1 MFWDPSCAEVR
12 FHASPDKK
20 TPPSMS
26 AAAQVEQEKGRG
38 TTEAIDDGR
47 YSGAA
52 GVFES
57 IDTEGSKC

>member
-1 MFWDPSCAEVR
+1 M
-12 FHASPDKK
+12 
-20 TPPSMS
+20 TPLFSLPMS
-26 AAAQVEQEKGRG
+26 GAGQAEQEKGRG

-57 IDTEGSKC
+57 IDAEGSKC